1 MITPEIVSGLESYFN
16 LQVRQEGTQ
25 ADLYKLATCLL
36 FIWLPVKG
44 GNSWNLINCR
54 IIKVLN
60 ENKHDQSFNFSL
72 QLKKKILLDDFNG
85 RSIKMIFSCQLR

>member
-16 LQVRQEGTQ
+16 LQVKQEGTQ

-54 IIKVLN
+54 IIKVPN
-60 ENKHDQSFNFSL
+60 EKKHDQSFNFSL

>member
-60 ENKHDQSFNFSL
+60 EKKHDQSFNFSF
-72 QLKKKILLDDFNG
+72 QLKKKSYLIILMD
-85 RSIKMIFSCQLR
+85 RVSK